1 MNNLRQRFE
10 EYMQLLFRFLL
21 CISAYIPLFIIL
33 VLKNINNLGV
43 CIVLIT
49 AFIFIPILV
58 VRMYISHPL
67 GREANTPIVIKNI
80 NRKESEILNYI
91 SGYII
96 SLISFNSDIFTKK
109 GVDIPN
115 LLGLSLLFLVI
126 CSLYMK
132 ARMYDVNPVLSLFYN
147 ILDVTDE
154 NGENITLLV
163 ERKLDV
169 PKDRTVLVRMI
180 SPGIYLHT
188 NVRKNK
194 ITKLKITLLI
204 LTLVAFL
211 FIWNQEFKDIIISNL
226 NWIKNIIIKQKVL

>member
-43 CIVLIT
+43 CTVLIIV
-49 AFIFIPILV
+49 FIFIPILV

-67 GREANTPIVIKNI
+67 GREANTPKVIKNI

-96 SLISFNSDIFTKK
+96 SLISFNSDIFTKE

-132 ARMYDVNPVLSLFYN
+132 ARMYDVNPVLSLFYD

-154 NGENITLLV
+154 NGESITLLV

-169 PKDRTVLVRMI
+169 PKNRTVLVRMI
-180 SPGIYLHT
+180 SPGIYLYT
-188 NVRKNK
+188 NIRKNK
-194 ITKLKITLLI
+194 ITKFKIALLI
-204 LTLVAFL
+204 LTLVVFL
-211 FIWNQEFKDIIISNL
+211 FIWNQQFKDFIISIL
-226 NWIKNIIIKQKVL
+226 SWIKIILIK

>member
-33 VLKNINNLGV
+33 VLKNINNLGI

-49 AFIFIPILV
+49 VFIYIPILV

-67 GREANTPIVIKNI
+67 EGEAHTPIVIKNI

-96 SLISFNSDIFTKK
+96 SLISFNSDIFTKQ

-132 ARMYDVNPVLSLFYN
+132 ARMYDVNPVLSLFYD

-169 PKDRTVLVRMI
+169 PKDRIVLVRMI

-194 ITKLKITLLI
+194 ITKFKITLLI
-204 LTLVAFL
+204 LTLVVFL
-211 FIWNQEFKDIIISNL
+211 FIWNQEFKNFIISIL
-226 NWIKNIIIKQKVL
+226 NWIKTILIK

>member
-96 SLISFNSDIFTKK
+96 SLISFNSDIFTKQ

-132 ARMYDVNPVLSLFYN
+132 ARMYDVNPVLSLFYD

-194 ITKLKITLLI
+194 ITKFKITLLI
-204 LTLVAFL
+204 LTLVVFL
-211 FIWNQEFKDIIISNL
+211 FIWNQEFKDFIISIL
-226 NWIKNIIIKQKVL
+226 NWIKTILIK

>member
-1 MNNLRQRFE
+1 LNNLRQRFE

-43 CIVLIT
+43 CIVLIIL
-49 AFIFIPILV
+49 FIFIPILV

-67 GREANTPIVIKNI
+67 RGEANAPIVIKTI

-96 SLISFNSDIFTKK
+96 SLISFNSDIFTEQ

-132 ARMYDVNPVLSLFYN
+132 ARMYDVNPLLSLFYD

-194 ITKLKITLLI
+194 ITKFKITLLI
-204 LTLVAFL
+204 LTLVVFL
-211 FIWNQEFKDIIISNL
+211 FIWNQEFKDSVISIL
-226 NWIKNIIIKQKVL
+226 NWVKIILIK

>member
-1 MNNLRQRFE
+1 MNNLRQRLE
-10 EYMQLLFRFLL
+10 EYMQLAFRFLL

-33 VLKNINNLGV
+33 VLKNIDNLGV
-43 CIVLIT
+43 CAVLIIV
-49 AFIFIPILV
+49 FIFIPILV

-67 GREANTPIVIKNI
+67 RGEANAPIVIKTI

-96 SLISFNSDIFTKK
+96 SLISFNSDIFTEQ
-109 GVDIPN
+109 GIDIPN

-132 ARMYDVNPVLSLFYN
+132 ARMYDVNPVLSLFYD
-147 ILDVTDE
+147 ILDVTDD
-154 NGENITLLV
+154 NDENITLLV

-194 ITKLKITLLI
+194 ITKVKIALLI
-204 LTLVAFL
+204 LILLVFL
-211 FIWNQEFKDIIISNL
+211 FIWNQEFKDIITSNL
-226 NWIKNIIIKQKVL
+226 ELIKNILTKQN

>member
-67 GREANTPIVIKNI
+67 GREANIPIVIKNI

-96 SLISFNSDIFTKK
+96 SLISFNSDIFTKQ

-132 ARMYDVNPVLSLFYN
+132 ARMYDVNPVLSLFYD

-169 PKDRTVLVRMI
+169 PKDRIVLVRMI
-180 SPGIYLHT
+180 SPGICLHT

-211 FIWNQEFKDIIISNL
+211 FIWNQEFKDIITSNL
-226 NWIKNIIIKQKVL
+226 EWIKNIVTKQN

>member
-1 MNNLRQRFE
+1 MDNLRQKLE
-10 EYMQLLFRFLL
+10 EYMQLVFRFLL

-43 CIVLIT
+43 CAVLIIV
-49 AFIFIPILV
+49 FIFIPILV

-67 GREANTPIVIKNI
+67 RGEANAPIVIKTI

-96 SLISFNSDIFTKK
+96 SLISFNSDIFTEQ
-109 GVDIPN
+109 GIDIPN

-132 ARMYDVNPVLSLFYN
+132 ARMYDVNPVLSLFYD
-147 ILDVTDE
+147 ILDVTDD
-154 NGENITLLV
+154 NGENITILI

-188 NVRKNK
+188 NIRRNK
-194 ITKLKITLLI
+194 ITKFKIALLVLI
-204 LTLVAFL
+204 LLVFL
-211 FIWNQEFKDIIISNL
+211 FIWNQQFKDFVILILSWIKTIIITY
-226 NWIKNIIIKQKVL
+226 KVP